1 VSLPLSRAA
10 DGTASLS
17 ARPTGQTAGVDLD
30 ALPRPSRSFA
40 SDNSAAVHP
49 AILDAIARAN
59 DGHALAY
66 GYDDV
71 TAAADRRFSELFGR
85 DVDTYYVWGGS
96 GANVMALMALA
107 RPADAVICTDIAHIN
122 VDETSS
128 PERIVGTK
136 LIDVPSTDGKLSPEQ
151 IEAQLHML
159 GVEHHAQPGI
169 VSITQA
175 TEIGTLYSGTEVAAI
190 AEIAHRYG
198 MRVHLDGARIANATV
213 ALGGTPEALRSF
225 TIDAGVD
232 VVSFGGTKN
241 GMMYGEAVVFL
252 TPDLAAR
259 AKIIR
264 KLVSQLPSKMR
275 YISAQFDALLA
286 DDLWLRNAA
295 HANAMARRLHDG
307 VHDLPGLTLDR
318 GPAANSLFP
327 RLPRPAI
334 DALQAWATFY
344 DWDTSIDQ
352 VRWMTAWD
360 TSVEDVDRMIA
371 GVRRTLTA

>member
-1 VSLPLSRAA
+1 M
-10 DGTASLS
+10 ASPP

-136 LIDVPSTDGKLSPEQ
+136 LIDVPSTNGKLSPEQ

-175 TEIGTLYSGTEVAAI
+175 TEIGTLYSAAEVAAI
-190 AEIAHRYG
+190 VEIAHRHG

-252 TPDLAAR
+252 TPELAAR

-275 YISAQFDALLA
+275 YISAQFDALLT

-307 VHDLPGLTLDR
+307 VHDLPGLTLDG
-318 GPAANSLFP
+318 GPRSTASSPAS
-327 RLPRPAI
+327 RARRSTHCRPGRRS
-334 DALQAWATFY
+334 T
-344 DWDTSIDQ
+344 TGTHRST
-352 VRWMTAWD
+352 R
-360 TSVEDVDRMIA
+360 SA
-371 GVRRTLTA
+371 G